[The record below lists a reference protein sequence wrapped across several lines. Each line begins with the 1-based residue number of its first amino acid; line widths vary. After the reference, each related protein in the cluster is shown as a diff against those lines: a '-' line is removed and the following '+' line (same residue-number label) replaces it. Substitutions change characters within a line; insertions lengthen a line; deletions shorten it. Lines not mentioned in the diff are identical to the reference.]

1 MDVPEIIN
9 RMRAKG
15 LSLATAES
23 CTGGR
28 ISAAIT
34 AISGASDVFQGAVVA
49 YQSRVKTELLGVPEE
64 VITKYDVVS
73 EQVSSRMVRGA
84 CKCLSADI
92 AIASTGYAGPS
103 SANPNIPV
111 GTIWIACGTENEVL
125 TKRLSLQGDR
135 IQNVEKAV
143 EEALG
148 LLEEF
153 INHTI

>member
-1 MDVPEIIN
+1 MDVAQIIDL
-9 RMRAKG
+9 MRARR
-15 LSLATAES
+15 LSLAAAES

-28 ISAAIT
+28 IAAAVT
-34 AISGASDVFQGAVVA
+34 AVAGASDVFQGGIVA
-49 YQSRVKTELLGVPEE
+49 YHSRIKTELLGVPEE

-73 EQVSSRMVRGA
+73 EQVASRMVRGA

-135 IQNVEKAV
+135 VQNVEKAV